1 MALDIVGPMDTF
13 ALAMSPSSGTPL
25 YACVVLA
32 LSRKAFVAESGLKF
46 HADMLL
52 DDAPALDTLV
62 IPGGRGL
69 RKPVVRQ
76 RLASWLRANARR
88 CRRVVSVCTGIYGLA
103 ASGLLDGR
111 RVTTHW
117 RFASDV
123 ARQFPAVKMQ
133 ANAIFMKDG
142 CFYTS
147 AGVTAGIDLALA
159 LIEEDHP
166 GPLAL
171 GIGRELVVHHKRAG
185 GQEQYSEPFRFQV
198 EANDRLGE
206 VAAWAAAH
214 LGSSLTVES
223 LAERACMSP
232 RHFARAFKHAFGT
245 TPADFV
251 ERQRLDRAREG
262 LIGSRRTIARIAQ
275 SIGFRSADA
284 FSRAFHRCYGLTPS
298 LYRRSRGGSDAV
310 PESN

>member
-1 MALDIVGPMDTF
+1 
-13 ALAMSPSSGTPL
+13 
-25 YACVVLA
+25 
-32 LSRKAFVAESGLKF
+32 
-46 HADMLL
+46 
-52 DDAPALDTLV
+52 
-62 IPGGRGL
+62 
-69 RKPVVRQ
+69 
-76 RLASWLRANARR
+76 
-88 CRRVVSVCTGIYGLA
+88 
-103 ASGLLDGR
+103 LLDGR

-133 ANAIFMKDG
+133 ANAIFMKDD

-147 AGVTAGIDLALA
+147 AGVTTGIDLALA

-171 GIGRELVVHHKRAG
+171 GVGRELVVHHKRAG

-251 ERQRLDRAREG
+251 ERQRLDRARER
-262 LIGSRRTIARIAQ
+262 LIGSRRTIAHIAQ

-284 FSRAFHRCYGLTPS
+284 FSRAFQRCYGLTPS
-298 LYRRSRGGSDAV
+298 IYRRSRGSADTAGINTAGV
-310 PESN
+310 NTAREPH